1 MIYVIVIDVIKI
13 IIINGGEHLIVDIR
27 ESLQRSYNDQMYISS
42 FSDPTV
48 ALETTQSNQ
57 TYAFEQQDQ
66 SYGDVEDELNLSP
79 DWSNEY
85 FTLEYNGLVYESVDQ
100 LEWQLLQP
108 TSIEEI
114 NQSPDVIINESTTLS
129 NDFRPTRRSDYALD
143 LSYPDRSTIQTQAGK
158 LTMPSWSLI
167 NSRRSAGH
175 SDRS

>member
-1 MIYVIVIDVIKI
+1 
-13 IIINGGEHLIVDIR
+13 
-27 ESLQRSYNDQMYISS
+27 MYISS

-158 LTMPSWSLI
+158 
-167 NSRRSAGH
+167 
-175 SDRS
+175 

>member
-1 MIYVIVIDVIKI
+1 M
-13 IIINGGEHLIVDIR
+13 DIR
-27 ESLQRSYNDQMYISS
+27 ESLNDQIYISS
-42 FSDPTV
+42 FNDPTV

-57 TYAFEQQDQ
+57 TYAFEQTDQ
-66 SYGDVEDELNLSP
+66 TYGDVEDELNLSP
-79 DWSNEY
+79 DWNPNY
-85 FTLEYNGLVYESVDQ
+85 FYQVDDFGNTYSSVDQ

-108 TSIEEI
+108 TSIEDI
-114 NQSPDVIINESTTLS
+114 KQSPDVIINESTTLS
-129 NDFRPTRRSDYALD
+129 NDFRPTQRTDYALD